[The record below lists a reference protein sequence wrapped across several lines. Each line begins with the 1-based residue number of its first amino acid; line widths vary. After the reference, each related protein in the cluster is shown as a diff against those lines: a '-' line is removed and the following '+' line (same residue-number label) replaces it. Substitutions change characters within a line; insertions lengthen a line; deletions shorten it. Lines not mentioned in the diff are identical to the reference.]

1 MARITLINGYY
12 VDKDPLNYT
21 LKQKYIGTGKD
32 DQPKE
37 MERTIGYFG
46 NITDAVEE
54 CIKCICDDETASFD
68 DDIKEYAEVIDI
80 IARNSVSKLQA
91 VLEGM

>member
-1 MARITLINGYY
+1 MARINLIIGYY

-32 DQPKE
+32 NQPKE

-46 NITDAVEE
+46 NMTDAVEE
-54 CIKCICDDETASFD
+54 CIKRICDEETASFD
-68 DDIKEYAEVIDI
+68 DDIKEYAEVIDL
-80 IARNSVSKLQA
+80 IARNAVSKLHK